1 MQSHNQEY
9 RTDAHQEINSSALS
23 GSVPCSAPLDFNMN
37 NMTTAATNA
46 SLMQQQGLLNTMLH
60 PSLQQNT
67 ENQSISYQTFVTNY
81 ALQQQQQQQN
91 QQPQTSQDL
100 FSVGMSNRQHLNI
113 RPRSNSIQ
121 MSTNSIPIS
130 NETMMSQQQSIET
143 SSINVSTASYEAPRP
158 QNRARHPSS
167 PRMLAHSSME
177 NHSAV
182 KLAAVPTRKLAS
194 RSIISLNLN
203 PNLEKQSPSSV
214 SSINTLNSQSQ
225 RNQAILELQ
234 QNSQQNVGGVSSTL
248 GSSTS
253 SFQALGNV
261 NNRTSSSYSL
271 ACNATIL
278 AQQELSKDSEMSASQ
293 NHSEKVI
300 QSSVTST
307 SILKRASPEPD
318 HKDQPKHKYLK
329 VIGGKPSISSPSSS
343 GVSTWI

>member
-9 RTDAHQEINSSALS
+9 HTDAHQEINSSALS
-23 GSVPCSAPLDFNMN
+23 GSVPSSAPLGFNMN

-81 ALQQQQQQQN
+81 ALQQQQQQQ
-91 QQPQTSQDL
+91 QPQTPQDL

-121 MSTNSIPIS
+121 MPTNSIPIS
-130 NETMMSQQQSIET
+130 NETMMSQQQSVGT
-143 SSINVSTASYEAPRP
+143 SSINVSTASYEAPRQ
-158 QNRARHPSS
+158 QNRAKHPSS
-167 PRMLAHSSME
+167 PRMLVNNSME

-203 PNLEKQSPSSV
+203 PNLEKPSPSSV
-214 SSINTLNSQSQ
+214 SSVNTLNSQSQ

-234 QNSQQNVGGVSSTL
+234 QNSQQSVSGVSSTL

-253 SFQALGNV
+253 SFQTLGNV

-293 NHSEKVI
+293 NHSGNVI

-329 VIGGKPSISSPSSS
+329 VIGGKPSISSPPSS
-343 GVSTWI
+343 GVST